1 MLRIRVFFDTRQSRK
16 PDNNHTMAETLVN
29 LEPMIRMLAFAGV
42 FALMAVW
49 ELLAPRRVRPVP
61 RLARWPSNLGVVVL
75 NTVLVRL
82 LLPTT
87 AVGIALLVESRG
99 GGLLSMLG
107 APAWVVFV
115 FAVVL
120 LDLAIYLQHMLFHA
134 VPVLWRLHRMH
145 HADIDVDVTNGLRF
159 HPFEI
164 LLSLLLKFAVIAAL
178 GPPAAAV
185 VVFEVLLNASSIFN
199 HGNVAMPARLDA
211 WLRWLLVTPDMHRI
225 HHSWYME
232 ERNSNYGF
240 NLSWWDRLFGTY
252 RAQPRDGQL
261 TMTLGLPT
269 LREPAWRRLDRMLV
283 QPFVDDGAA
292 QQRGP
297 GAAEKKP

>member
-1 MLRIRVFFDTRQSRK
+1 
-16 PDNNHTMAETLVN
+16 MAETLVN

-42 FALMAVW
+42 FALVAVW
-49 ELLAPRRVRPVP
+49 EVLAPRRARPVP
-61 RLARWPSNLGVVVL
+61 RLARWPGNLGVVVL
-75 NTVLVRL
+75 NTLLARL

-99 GGLLSMLG
+99 GGLLPLLG
-107 APAWVVFV
+107 APAWVAFV
-115 FAVVL
+115 LAVL
-120 LDLAIYLQHMLFHA
+120 LLDFAIYLQHVLFHA
-134 VPVLWRLHRMH
+134 VPALWRLHRMH

-232 ERNSNYGF
+232 ECNSNYGF
-240 NLSWWDRLFGTY
+240 NLTWWDRLFGSY